1 MFGPGQLV
9 STLLPAVFH
18 SSAAHFFPAFPT
30 RLGSPPQILIPGSL
44 ISYESLRSYLQPEPC
59 KEALF
64 LATQAAGMGQF
75 TASMDEQ
82 RPVKQRRAR
91 ANYSSWQLEELEKT
105 FENTHYPDVFMREAL
120 ALRLD
125 LIEARVQVWF
135 QNRRA
140 KMRRQ
145 LKLQG
150 QLGEP
155 FPRKNNAEDTTDKPN
170 KSLSELES
178 SDGEHWV
185 RRQEKGSYPWTKV
198 PRSAVV
204 TTPIQGMIQGRAGEW
219 EGMEGPSPEEFRC
232 CSIAKLRAKARE
244 HEAEIHST
252 VARSGGGE
260 TSALQTQTQN
270 TDDRE
275 SN

>member
-1 MFGPGQLV
+1 GYL
-9 STLLPAVFH
+9 H
-18 SSAAHFFPAFPT
+18 SSISSLSTVGDCVIGGCAVLCFP
-30 RLGSPPQILIPGSL
+30 
-44 ISYESLRSYLQPEPC
+44 
-59 KEALF
+59 
-64 LATQAAGMGQF
+64 
-75 TASMDEQ
+75 DEQ

-105 FENTHYPDVFMREAL
+105 FEITHYPDVFMREAL

-155 FPRKNNAEDTTDKPN
+155 FPRKDNAEDTTTDKPN
-170 KSLSELES
+170 KTLPELES
-178 SDGEHWV
+178 SDGEHWE

-204 TTPIQGMIQGRAGEW
+204 TTPIQGMIQGPAGEW

-244 HEAEIHST
+244 HEQLIWLFL
-252 VARSGGGE
+252 
-260 TSALQTQTQN
+260 SAWLLQTGP
-270 TDDRE
+270 
-275 SN
+275 